1 MSLSI
6 AQFLKGWLLYL
17 LVPICILCLTLF
29 GSTMIRTVPNR
40 LLMIYIYILGNV
52 GGMVEMIGSYINN
65 SAVIS
70 SGIFISLI
78 SPFHTIYT
86 EAQRA
91 LMPATGIVAEM
102 MQNMGGLSGS
112 GRPASIWMFLYIT
125 IYGVGFLMLAVRKF
139 NKTDI
144 S

>member
-1 MSLSI
+1 
-6 AQFLKGWLLYL
+6 
-17 LVPICILCLTLF
+17 
-29 GSTMIRTVPNR
+29 
-40 LLMIYIYILGNV
+40 MIYIYILGNV